1 MFVGGSLYT
10 KSPKMVAIDTP
21 LTLDPEIATWVLVP
35 IFVAMFLISLIR
47 HNATKLLRT
56 DAKAD
61 LVAIKEAQAV
71 QRSARLR
78 QGAHF
83 LHPAALAARRTY
95 FCEKEVSWEAGQP
108 GHPSRFPRLPRRAC
122 SSRRARSCRRSS
134 RCWRTRAR

>member
-1 MFVGGSLYT
+1 MN
-10 KSPKMVAIDTP
+10 IDTP
-21 LTLDPEIATWVLVP
+21 LTLDPEICTWVLVP

-61 LVAIKEAQAV
+61 VVAIKEAQAV

-83 LHPAALAARRTY
+83 LHPAALAARRSY
-95 FCEKEVSWEAGQP
+95 FCEKEVGSLAAGALGQVV
-108 GHPSRFPRLPRRAC
+108 GSVSHALLSRRVY
-122 SSRRARSCRRSS
+122 SSRRARSFRRSN
-134 RCWRTRAR
+134 RCWRTRAP